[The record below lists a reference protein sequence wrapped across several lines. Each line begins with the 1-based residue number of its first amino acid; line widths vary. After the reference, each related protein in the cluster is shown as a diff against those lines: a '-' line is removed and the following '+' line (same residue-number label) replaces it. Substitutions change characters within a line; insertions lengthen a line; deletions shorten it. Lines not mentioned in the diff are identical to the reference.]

1 MQAGDNSLL
10 ILTFYIIGISYT
22 INRMIE
28 SIDDKINFAYNKA
41 LVEEQLKEQNIFDD
55 VGINFKV
62 SPTYGI
68 ADFKETLMLL
78 ENKSKNLAIYVDWD
92 SSSIVIKHSKLSIRV
107 IRKSPDITRD
117 LAVPQ
122 SPSLVAPEKI
132 LVTPITSENTFER
145 DKESGIYNTKKPIVD
160 IQSLEKHPAKANRIL
175 FKRFMNEEVTLEFSL
190 QLVLR
195 LSELRVGLTP
205 GVNKPPMCIVNCPFT
220 ITKLP
225 WTYALPWN
233 KKRP

>member
-1 MQAGDNSLL
+1 MQAGSNNLL

-28 SIDDKINFAYNKA
+28 SIDEKINFALNKSI
-41 LVEEQLKEQNIFDD
+41 VDEQLKEQNIFDD
-55 VGINFKV
+55 VGISFKV
-62 SPTYGI
+62 SPTYGLS
-68 ADFKETLMLL
+68 DLKEVLMFV
-78 ENKSKNLAIYVDWD
+78 ENKSKNLAVYVDWD
-92 SSSIVIKHSKLSIRV
+92 NSSIVIEHSKQSMRV

-122 SPSLVAPEKI
+122 SPSLVAPQKT
-132 LVTPITSENTFER
+132 LTTTITSENTFER

-160 IQSLEKHPAKANRIL
+160 IVGGLQKSPVKANRIK
-175 FKRFMNEEVTLEFSL
+175 FKKFMNEEITLEFSL

-195 LSELRVGLTP
+195 LSEVRVGLSP

-220 ITKLP
+220 VKKLP

-233 KKRP
+233 KRR